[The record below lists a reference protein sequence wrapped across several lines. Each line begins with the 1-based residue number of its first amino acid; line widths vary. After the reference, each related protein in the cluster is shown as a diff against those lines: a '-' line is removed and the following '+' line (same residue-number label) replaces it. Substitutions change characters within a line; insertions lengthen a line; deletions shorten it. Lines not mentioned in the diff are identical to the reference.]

1 MHRAYKP
8 VHETNTTMRVS
19 AEKWY
24 LFAGCGRRSSAV
36 DTPSPLHC
44 PDHRTRHSNSHPPAV
59 CDAIEAQQSTKRL
72 KMIVMRVN
80 ARTDTMNVLG
90 VGLHVQERHGTTHR
104 LEEIWTLHK
113 HIAHEKTTVRTATNR
128 EMTCRSKAVGVNQIL
143 RHLQRTTEQSPII
156 QYQCQHQYMRT
167 TNSTNS
173 ANM

>member
-19 AEKWY
+19 ADKWY

-72 KMIVMRVN
+72 KMKVMRVN
-80 ARTDTMNVLG
+80 VRTDTIV
-90 VGLHVQERHGTTHR
+90 
-104 LEEIWTLHK
+104 
-113 HIAHEKTTVRTATNR
+113 TAF
-128 EMTCRSKAVGVNQIL
+128 V
-143 RHLQRTTEQSPII
+143 
-156 QYQCQHQYMRT
+156 
-167 TNSTNS
+167 
-173 ANM
+173 